1 MILVTGAAGFI
12 GSQLTNS
19 LLIDG
24 HEVIGVDSINSFYDP
39 KLKLSR
45 INWIKKNNIGKN
57 FKFFEYDLADLQ
69 SLEKIFKKYDV
80 HAVINLAAQAG
91 VRYSAIN
98 PQAFINS
105 NIIGFHNIINL
116 TQKYRV
122 KNFLYASSS
131 SVYGENKG
139 ICTLN
144 CNTSKPLSLY
154 AATKKSNEIMSH
166 SYSEMFEMKT
176 VGFRFFT
183 IYGPMGRPDMAYYKF
198 TKSILNNVAIDLYN
212 HGNMK
217 RDFTY
222 IDDAVWAVKTALQKC
237 MNDELLMNESKSKIF
252 NIGRNEPIDLIR
264 FINLIE
270 NLCNKKAIRIN
281 KANQAG
287 DVPST
292 CADISISKQELGYN
306 PAIGIEE
313 GLKRFVNWYLKHKK
327 TL

>member
-1 MILVTGAAGFI
+1 MQQQKNLM
-12 GSQLTNS
+12 
-19 LLIDG
+19 
-24 HEVIGVDSINSFYDP
+24 
-39 KLKLSR
+39 KLCR
-45 INWIKKNNIGKN
+45 I
-57 FKFFEYDLADLQ
+57 
-69 SLEKIFKKYDV
+69 
-80 HAVINLAAQAG
+80 H
-91 VRYSAIN
+91 
-98 PQAFINS
+98 
-105 NIIGFHNIINL
+105 
-116 TQKYRV
+116 
-122 KNFLYASSS
+122 
-131 SVYGENKG
+131 
-139 ICTLN
+139 
-144 CNTSKPLSLY
+144 
-154 AATKKSNEIMSH
+154 
-166 SYSEMFEMKT
+166 KT

-198 TKSILNNVAIDLYN
+198 TKSILNNVAIELYN

-306 PAIGIEE
+306 PTIGIEE
-313 GLKRFVNWYLKHKK
+313 GLKRFVIWYLKHKK